1 MTRVFALFAL
11 LFASPASAA
20 SLDDKINQLAQPLTD
35 VISAFIFYS
44 VPIAGADVPLI
55 VCWLIFAA
63 IFFTFYM
70 GFVNFRG
77 FTHAVSI
84 VRGALKDDK
93 HEGEISHFQ
102 ALSTAMSGTIGVGNI
117 AGVAITVSLGGAGAI
132 FWLILAGLVG
142 MTTKFVE
149 CTLGVKYRVLNPDGT
164 VSGGPMY
171 YLRDGLAQKGF
182 PRLGN
187 YLGKFFAV
195 SIVIGCLGAGN
206 MFQSNQAYVQLVE
219 VSGGT
224 NSPLVGYG
232 WLVGLALAI
241 MVGLIIVGGI
251 KSIAN
256 VTARLVPFMI
266 MIYVVGA
273 VIVLTMNA
281 AAIPGAIGA
290 IFAGAFTMHGVSG
303 GFIGIMILGFQRAA
317 FSNEAGLGS
326 AAIAH
331 SAVKTDEPL
340 SEGFVAL
347 LEPFIDTVV
356 ICTLTGLVLITTLP
370 HEVLTGG
377 GLSGIELT
385 SSAFESNISW
395 APVPLS
401 MVALMFAFST
411 MLAWAYYGIKGWTFL
426 VGEGKLKERA
436 FGVVFC
442 VFIVIGASIQLSVIL
457 DFADAL
463 IFVMAIP
470 NIIGL
475 YILAPDV
482 KKDLQ
487 VYMAKLKE
495 AQ

>member
-1 MTRVFALFAL
+1 MTRLFPLFAL

-44 VPIAGADVPLI
+44 VSVAGTDVPLI

-63 IFFTFYM
+63 FFFTFYM

-84 VRGALKDDK
+84 VRGALKNDK

-102 ALSTAMSGTIGVGNI
+102 ALSTAMSGTIGIGNI

-182 PRLGN
+182 PRLGK
-187 YLGKFFAV
+187 YLGNFFAV

-232 WLVGLALAI
+232 WLVGLVLAV

-266 MIYVVGA
+266 LIYIVGA
-273 VIVLTMNA
+273 LIVLAMNA
-281 AAIPGAIGA
+281 SAIPGAIGA
-290 IFAGAFTMHGVSG
+290 IFAGAFTMSGVSG

-331 SAVKTDEPL
+331 AAVKTDEPL

-347 LEPFIDTVV
+347 LEPFMDTVV

-370 HEVLTGG
+370 QEVLMGG

-395 APVPLS
+395 SPLPLS

-442 VFIVIGASIQLSVIL
+442 IFIVIGASIQLSVIL

-487 VYMAKLKE
+487 VYMAKLKD
-495 AQ
+495 AH

>member
-1 MTRVFALFAL
+1 MTRVLTLLTL

-35 VISAFIFYS
+35 VISAFIFFS

-63 IFFTFYM
+63 FFFTFYM

-84 VRGALKDDK
+84 VRGALKNDK

-102 ALSTAMSGTIGVGNI
+102 ALSTAMSGTIGIGNI

-132 FWLILAGLVG
+132 FWLILAGFVG

-182 PRLGN
+182 PRLGK
-187 YLGKFFAV
+187 YLGNFFAV

-219 VSGGT
+219 VSGGAS
-224 NSPLVGYG
+224 SPLVGYG
-232 WLVGLALAI
+232 WLVGLVLAV

-266 MIYVVGA
+266 LIYIVGA
-273 VIVLTMNA
+273 VIVLAMNA
-281 AAIPGAIGA
+281 TAIPAAIGA
-290 IFAGAFTMHGVSG
+290 IFAGAFTMSGVSG

-347 LEPFIDTVV
+347 LEPFMDTVV

-370 HEVLTGG
+370 QEVLMGG

-385 SSAFESNISW
+385 SSAFEINISW
-395 APVPLS
+395 SPVPLS
-401 MVALMFAFST
+401 FVALMFAFST

-442 VFIVIGASIQLSVIL
+442 IFIVIGASIQLSVIL

-487 VYMAKLKE
+487 VYMAKLKD